1 MYVRSHST
9 LNATSICKGQENSGF
24 DSVALQT
31 GPDGV
36 LRVSRSQNEKE
47 THPDR
52 ICLDRRGLTHV
63 PIIDGEPR

>member
-1 MYVRSHST
+1 M
-9 LNATSICKGQENSGF
+9 
-24 DSVALQT
+24 ALQT